1 MFENEPFGE
10 PMTTPVKHY
19 DPATF
24 GSHKSLG
31 YLLKI
36 NHSVM
41 GERLERLF
49 ANRDISFVQ
58 WIALRKL
65 NEGAAMTASELCRK
79 MCHDNGAVTRL
90 LDQLE
95 QRGYIVRERS
105 REDRR
110 VVNLQ
115 ITDAGRLQISELT
128 PDVVHALNTVLETFS
143 AEEFG
148 ELTRLLE
155 KLQTRLQHLSA
166 EPITDTPS

>member
-1 MFENEPFGE
+1 MD
-10 PMTTPVKHY
+10 TPVKHY
-19 DPATF
+19 DPLTF
-24 GSHKSLG
+24 GSHKSIG

-36 NHSVM
+36 NHSM
-41 GERLERLF
+41 MADRLERLF
-49 ANRDISFVQ
+49 ADQDISFVQ

-65 NEGAAMTASELCRK
+65 NEGAALTASDLCRK

-95 QRGYIVRERS
+95 QRGFIVRERS

-115 ITDAGRLQISELT
+115 ITDLGRLQITKLT
-128 PDVVHALNTVLETFS
+128 PDVVHGLNAVLETFS
-143 AEEFG
+143 IEEFG

-155 KLQTRLQHLSA
+155 KLQTRLQSMSA